1 MSQDIPLV
9 CTGNQNCRLVEI
21 VSSKKG
27 ADLVEKVRQIVE
39 YWGEDK
45 GIETDRVIEVASRL
59 YGADPSEIME
69 SLIENFKANK
79 IQAKFKI
86 LT

>member
-9 CTGNQNCRLVEI
+9 CIGNQNCRLVEL
-21 VSSKKG
+21 VSSKTDS
-27 ADLVEKVRQIVE
+27 DLVEKVRQIVE

-59 YGADPSEIME
+59 YGADPSEIID
-69 SLIENFKANK
+69 SLIENFKTNK

-86 LT
+86 ST